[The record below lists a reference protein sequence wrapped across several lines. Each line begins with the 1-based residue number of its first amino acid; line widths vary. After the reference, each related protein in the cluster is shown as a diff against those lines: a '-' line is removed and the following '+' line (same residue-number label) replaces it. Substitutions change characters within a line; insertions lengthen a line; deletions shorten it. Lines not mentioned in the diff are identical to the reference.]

1 MKLTKKQR
9 TQLEIINAAKDIIH
23 DKGHTAI
30 TVRHLA
36 EITGYAYTNLYY
48 YFKDLNGLLWA
59 LRFNMIE
66 DMIVELSGNPQPME
80 DPVEEILNA
89 FNSYCDYFFEHPNVF
104 RFFYFHPFVKP
115 EDDHSYDDLEN
126 RFQGIWQNS
135 FFRLVS
141 EGVLKPSEV
150 ELVAKTIIYALQG
163 MIMLSF
169 SSNGTMNNNEI
180 KVELSRL
187 VVYLMNRK

>member
-23 DKGHTAI
+23 DKGHTAV

-36 EITGYAYTNLYY
+36 ELTGYAYTNLYY

-59 LRFNMIE
+59 LRLNMIE
-66 DMIVELSGNPQPME
+66 DMIDVLSSKALIVE
-80 DPVEEILNA
+80 DPIEEILCA

-104 RFFYFHPFVKP
+104 RFFYFHPFIKP
-115 EDDHSYDDLEN
+115 EDDHSYDDLEI
-126 RFQGIWQNS
+126 RFQGMWQNS
-135 FFRLVS
+135 FYRLVS
-141 EGVLKPSEV
+141 EGVLQPTEI
-150 ELVAKTIIYALQG
+150 ELVAKTIIYTLQG

-169 SSNGTMNNNEI
+169 SSNGTMNNDEI
-180 KVELSRL
+180 KVELSKL
-187 VVYLMNRK
+187 VHYLMNKK